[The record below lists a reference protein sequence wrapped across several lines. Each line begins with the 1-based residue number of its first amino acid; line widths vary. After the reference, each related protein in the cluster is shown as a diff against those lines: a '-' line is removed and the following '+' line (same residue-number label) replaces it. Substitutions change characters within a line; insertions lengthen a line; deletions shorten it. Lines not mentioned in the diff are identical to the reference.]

1 MKKLL
6 TLVLSLIIFQKA
18 NAQQEPI
25 FIKLTGIIVDKETK
39 EPVPY
44 ASIGLENSGIGTSTN
59 LKGEFSFNI
68 NKSLIQSNRKIH
80 ISCVGYK
87 VGFISVNEDFQ
98 QIDLEPSQTELREV
112 IILGKDMRPEKIVRK
127 ALSRV
132 RKNYYAKPFVYKTFY
147 RHYCKDDSAYGR
159 LIEAAV
165 DIYKRK
171 GHKAITNKPGVKDE
185 VRVTQ
190 LRRSLDS
197 TRITRTHAPIAI
209 YSAMEADIASYQSG
223 GTTSDIM
230 QSMFSGVSS
239 LKVNLKDYD
248 FNLVGIT
255 QHENE
260 NVYKIEYNLKNQG
273 VVLSSGF
280 LLKQNRSGTLY
291 INAKD
296 YAFVRAE
303 QNRFAYDT
311 IKTVVTYQKSLVKY
325 YLKHISKEGRSFLKQ
340 QNFTHTYHLDL
351 LVNEFQTKDF
361 EKFRGKEPDKKALY
375 AIKYDPGFWNNYNIL
390 KETPLEEKIVRDLGG
405 QQSLQEQ
412 FIIYDSLV
420 KKSVEEHGTDI
431 DAFERFFEQSKGSRI
446 LYIDFWA
453 SWCGPCLAEFYH
465 SKKLLDKYKDKIT
478 FVLLSIDEDE
488 DAWKKALTKFNLVI
502 PGFIHYRIGPN
513 ADFLKFFDVNS
524 IPRYLL
530 IKENGEF
537 FELNAKRPSNPEL
550 PRDFDLLIE
559 QAKNK

>member
-1 MKKLL
+1 MKQML

-18 NAQQEPI
+18 HSQQETI
-25 FIKLTGIIVDKETK
+25 FIRLTGIIVDKETR

-44 ASIGLENSGIGTSTN
+44 ASIGLENSGIGTSSN

-68 NKSLIQSNRKIH
+68 NKSLIQSNRKIR

-87 VGFISVNEDFQ
+87 VGFVATVEDFQ
-98 QIDLEPSQTELREV
+98 QIELEPSQTELREV
-112 IILGKDMRPEKIVRK
+112 VILGNDQRPEKIVKK

-147 RHYCKDDSAYGR
+147 RHYCKDDSSYGR

-197 TRITRTHAPIAI
+197 TLINRTHAPIAI
-209 YSAMEADIASYQSG
+209 YSAMETDIASYQLSG
-223 GTTSDIM
+223 TALDIM
-230 QSMFSGVSS
+230 QSMFSGVSN
-239 LKVNLKDYD
+239 LKMNLKDYD
-248 FNLVGIT
+248 FNLVGLT
-255 QHENE
+255 QHDNE
-260 NVYKIEYNLKNQG
+260 YIYKIEYNLKNKG
-273 VVLSSGF
+273 IVLSSGF
-280 LLKQNRSGTLY
+280 LINQTRTGTLY
-291 INAKD
+291 INTND
-296 YAFVRAE
+296 YAIVRAE
-303 QNRFAYDT
+303 QNRYAYDT
-311 IKTVVTYQKSLVKY
+311 IKTVVTYQKSLGKY
-325 YLKHISKEGRSFLKQ
+325 YLKHISKEGRSFLKHL
-340 QNFTHTYHLDL
+340 NFTHTYHLDL
-351 LVNEFQTKDF
+351 MVNEFQTKNF
-361 EKFRGKEPDKKALY
+361 EKFKGKEPDKKALY
-375 AIKYDPGFWNNYNIL
+375 SIKYDPAFWNNYNIL

-420 KKSVEEHGTDI
+420 KKSVEEYGTDI

-453 SWCGPCLAEFYH
+453 SWCGPCLAEFSH
-465 SKKLLDKYKDKIT
+465 SKKLLNKYKDKIT
-478 FVLLSIDEDE
+478 FVLLSIDDDE
-488 DAWKKALTKFNLVI
+488 AVWKKALTKFNLVI
-502 PGFIHYRIGPN
+502 PGFIHYRIGSS

-524 IPRYLL
+524 IPRYML
-530 IKENGEF
+530 IKVNGEF
-537 FELNAKRPSNPEL
+537 FELNAKRPSDPEL
-550 PRDFDLLIE
+550 PKDFDLLIE